1 MKKLLIYSTALLGIV
16 VSSGCNK
23 FLDKEPDN
31 RAKLNSPEKVS
42 MLLATAYPQANYMA
56 FAEAASD
63 NANDKGKGSFSYV
76 NADPYMFRDVRAN
89 QQDSPEA
96 FWGAC
101 YTAIAAAN
109 LALEAI
115 GEAPDQQMYAAQ
127 KGEALVARAFN
138 HFMLVTFFSKVYNA
152 DNPAENKVNP
162 GIPYVKVPET
172 VVIKQYTRT
181 TVDSVYNEIERDLLA
196 GLPLIKD
203 ETYSVPRY
211 HFNKAAA
218 HAFAARFY
226 LFKKEYQKVID
237 HASQVAPGGN
247 FTTIMRPWNTTY
259 RNMTYNE
266 LWAVYQAAS
275 QPANLLLTE
284 TSSLWGRSYYTYQYS
299 LDSKK
304 RDTVIN
310 QSSAVTTGNWAM
322 RNQMYTAGTNNYMIP
337 KIQEYFVKVSVNAE
351 IGWPYVMVPFLT
363 AEEALFNRA
372 EANAHLGNYSAAI
385 SDLNAYISMHIQN
398 YNPATHNIDLTKITS
413 YYTAGNPYNP
423 MASILAATQNDA
435 TKAAVVANV
444 LDFKRAEFVFE
455 GMRWFD
461 IIRYNIPVYH
471 YDVVKNVA
479 YVLEPDSKMRVFQIP
494 ESARLS
500 GVELNPR

>member
-1 MKKLLIYSTALLGIV
+1 MKKLLIYSTVLLGV
-16 VSSGCNK
+16 AVAGGCNK

-31 RAKLNSPEKVS
+31 RAKLNSPEKVA
-42 MLLATAYPQANYMA
+42 MLLASAYPQSNYMA

-63 NANDKGKGSFSYV
+63 NVNDKGKGTDDYV
-76 NADPYMFRDVRAN
+76 NKDPFRFRDVRAN

-96 FWGAC
+96 FWQAC
-101 YTAIAAAN
+101 YSAIAASN

-115 GEAPDQQMYAAQ
+115 SEAPNPKDYNAQ

-138 HFMLVTFFSKVYNA
+138 HFLLVTFFSKVYNA

-162 GIPYVKVPET
+162 GIPYVKEPET
-172 VVIKQYTRT
+172 VVIKQYQRT

-203 ETYSVPRY
+203 EAYKVPRY
-211 HFNKAAA
+211 HFNKSAA

-226 LFKKEYQKVID
+226 LFKKEYQKVVD
-237 HASQVAPGGN
+237 HANLVAPGGN
-247 FTTIMRPWNTTY
+247 FTAIMRPWNGSY
-259 RNMTYNE
+259 RTMTYNE
-266 LWAVYQAAS
+266 LWAIYQSAS
-275 QPANLLLTE
+275 ESANLLLTE
-284 TSSLWGRSYYTYQYS
+284 TSSLWGRYYFRYRYS

-310 QSSAVTTGNWAM
+310 QSSAVTGGNWAM

-372 EANAHLGNYSAAI
+372 EANAHLGNYTAAI
-385 SDLNAYISMHIQN
+385 DDLNAYISKHITG
-398 YNPATHNIDLTKITS
+398 YVPGTHNLTLSKITG
-413 YYTAGNPYNP
+413 YYTASNPYNP
-423 MASILAATQNDA
+423 MASILAATQGDA

-471 YDVVKNVA
+471 YDLTENQA

-494 ESARLS
+494 ESAKLS
-500 GVELNPR
+500 GLELNPR